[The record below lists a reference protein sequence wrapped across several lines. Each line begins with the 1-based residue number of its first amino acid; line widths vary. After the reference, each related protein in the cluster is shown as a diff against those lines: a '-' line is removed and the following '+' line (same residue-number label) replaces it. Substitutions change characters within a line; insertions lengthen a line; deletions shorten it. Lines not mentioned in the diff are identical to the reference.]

1 MKKPDNRRAKT
12 IFTFTARARYNAVFT
27 TVL

>member
-1 MKKPDNRRAKT
+1 MKKPDNRRART
-12 IFTFTARARYNAVFT
+12 IFTFTARARYSTVLT